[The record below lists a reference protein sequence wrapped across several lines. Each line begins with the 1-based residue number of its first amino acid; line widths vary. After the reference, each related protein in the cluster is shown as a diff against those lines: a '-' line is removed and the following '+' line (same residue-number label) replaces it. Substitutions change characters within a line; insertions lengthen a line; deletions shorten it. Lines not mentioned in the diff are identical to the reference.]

1 MKALPEAKQHGWERQ
16 HRVAWDSVAEEVHA
30 CAGIPCTARAV
41 AASTS
46 REDLVEDVDQ
56 RGLQGMVHE
65 SAYHEDN
72 GGLAC
77 PHSGSPGMVS
87 AHEGASVG
95 MRAMMGQSDC

>member
-1 MKALPEAKQHGWERQ
+1 M
-16 HRVAWDSVAEEVHA
+16 EVHA
-30 CAGIPCTARAV
+30 CAGIPCTARAVAASTARVV